1 MSAGMV
7 SIDGRELADLRRR
20 LSEAEDTLRAIREGE
35 VDALVVRGS
44 QQDEVFALADGEQ
57 AYRAFMESM
66 DLGAAA
72 LDQDRRLIYA
82 NGALCRLLGV
92 AADDIQQAT
101 LSTLLGPTAAISVEE
116 LVAGTSKGRQSAP
129 ATLRFEAG
137 PRHLEIAVA
146 PLPLAFGNGYA
157 VTFADVTE
165 RVEVERNRAQAVLDS
180 MGDAFLLY
188 DRHFELLD
196 ANAEAVRLHGRPR
209 EAMLGQTF
217 QDLYPNH
224 EGSDLACLFHR
235 AMQEHVPV
243 SLEHRHSWP
252 IGLQRWVDTRAYPVE
267 EGLAVFFRDVTDRRD
282 TEARLIEERERVQ
295 LALAAGAI
303 IGTWVWHLPTDSFT
317 VDEQFARSFGLDPAL
332 GREGLN
338 LSQIISTV
346 HPDDR
351 AGLIAAID
359 AVIQRGGSYAH
370 QYRVRRTDGNYYW
383 IEANGWVD
391 MDADGTPLR
400 FPGVVLDV
408 EGWRAVQA
416 ERDRATTLLRTF
428 TEAVPGVA
436 YAKDRDGR
444 LIVAN
449 RGVANLV
456 GRPLDQIVG
465 LTDLDFLADKAQAA
479 EVMANDRRIMLG
491 GKLEQV
497 EEDIDFPGGRRAVWL
512 STKAPLLDASGEVI
526 GLIGSSL
533 DITDRKRAEEALQE
547 LNDTLEQRVTEA
559 LAQRKLWADVFETS
573 DAVIAALDR
582 DYRFLALNKA
592 FVDLFEQL
600 YGKKPKVGDDLPTI
614 LAHLPDDLA
623 AVKSA
628 WDRAL
633 AGEDFIVTQQFGD
646 PTRRQIPL
654 EVRFNALRDRRGEQI
669 GAFQYAFDITDR
681 LRAQAKLAETEDA
694 LRQSQKMEAVGQL
707 TGGIAHDFNNMLA
720 VVIGSLDLASRRLG
734 TEDTRVKRYIAA
746 AAEGAE
752 RAASLTQRLLAFAR
766 QQPLRPEALD
776 SNRLVLGMSDL
787 LRHSLGGAVELHTDL
802 GDGLWQTHA
811 DPNQLENVILNL
823 AVNARDAMPE
833 GGRLTVTTRNA
844 DLADVQAA
852 EALDITPGLYVLVAV
867 ADTGEGMTPEVIAK
881 AFDPFFTTKGVGKG
895 TGLGLSQVYGFVKQS
910 GGHVQIESEPG
921 RGTTVKVYLPRLAG
935 EAMADEQQLA
945 DGEMPLGAQSEVV
958 LVVEDEPTVRQ
969 FSVAAL
975 GELGYQVLEADS
987 ATTALGILDQHPE
1000 IALLFTDVVMPEING
1015 RKLANEALRLR
1026 PDLKVLFTTG
1036 YTRDAVV
1043 HNGVLDPGVALI
1055 GKPYSIEQLA
1065 AKVRNVLDEA

>member
-1 MSAGMV
+1 MAAETV
-7 SIDGRELADLRRR
+7 SIDGRELAELRQR
-20 LSEAEDTLRAIREGE
+20 LSEAEETLRAIREGE

-44 QQDEVFALADGEQ
+44 HRDEVFALADGEQ
-57 AYRAFMESM
+57 AYRTFMEAM

-82 NGALCRLLGV
+82 NAALCRLLGIS
-92 AADDIQQAT
+92 ADAIQQAT
-101 LSTLLGPTAAISVEE
+101 LSTLLGPTAAKSVED
-116 LVAGTSKGRQSAP
+116 LIAGTIKGRQSAP

-146 PLPLAFGNGYA
+146 PLPLAFGNGFA

-165 RVEVERNRAQAVLDS
+165 RIEVERNRAQAVLDS

-188 DRHFELLD
+188 DRNLELLD
-196 ANAEAVRLHGRPR
+196 ANAEAVRLDGRPR
-209 EAMLGQTF
+209 DALLGRTIWE
-217 QDLYPNH
+217 LYP
-224 EGSDLACLFHR
+224 EYDGSDLGCLVRR

-243 SLEHRHSWP
+243 SLEHRHTWP
-252 IGLQRWVDTRAYPVE
+252 TGLQRWVDTRAYPVE
-267 EGLAVFFRDVTDRRD
+267 EGLAVFFRDITDRRD
-282 TEARLIEERERVQ
+282 AETKLIEERERVQ

-303 IGTWVWHLPTDSFT
+303 IGTWVWQLPTDRFT
-317 VDEQFARSFGLDPAL
+317 VDEQFAVSFGLDPAL
-332 GREGLN
+332 GREGLS
-338 LSQIISTV
+338 LEQVISTV

-359 AVIQRGGSYAH
+359 EVKQRGGAYAH

-383 IEANGWVD
+383 IEANGRVEK
-391 MDADGTPLR
+391 APDGTPLR
-400 FPGVVLDV
+400 FPGVVLNV
-408 EGWRAVQA
+408 EEWRAVQA

-436 YAKDRDGR
+436 YAKDREGR
-444 LIVAN
+444 LLVAN

-456 GRPLDQIVG
+456 GKPLDQIVG
-465 LTDLDFLADKAQAA
+465 LTDAEYLEDKVQAA
-479 EVMANDRRIMLG
+479 IVMANDHRIMAG
-491 GKLEQV
+491 GKLEQI
-497 EEDIDFPGGRRAVWL
+497 EESIDFPNGGRAVWL

-533 DITDRKRAEEALQE
+533 DITARKRAEEALQE

-573 DAVIAALDR
+573 DAVIAAVDR
-582 DYRFLALNKA
+582 NYRFLALNKA
-592 FVDLFEQL
+592 YADLFEL
-600 YGKKPKVGDDLPTI
+600 IYGGRPKPGDSIMTMLE
-614 LAHLPDDLA
+614 HLPGEQA
-623 AVKSA
+623 KVKAA

-633 AGEDFIVTQQFGD
+633 AGEDFMFNEQFGD
-646 PTRRQIPL
+646 PARQQTPFEMRL
-654 EVRFNALRDRRGEQI
+654 NPLRDRKGELV
-669 GAFQYAFDITDR
+669 GAFQYAYDVTDR
-681 LRAQAKLAETEDA
+681 LRAQAKLAETEEA

-734 TEDTRVKRYIAA
+734 SEDGRVKRYIAA

-752 RAASLTQRLLAFAR
+752 RAANLTQRLLAFAR

-776 SNRLVLGMSDL
+776 SNKLVLGMSDL
-787 LRHSLGGAVELHTDL
+787 LRHSLGGAVELETALADQ
-802 GDGLWQTHA
+802 LWHTHA

-823 AVNARDAMPE
+823 AVNARDAMPD
-833 GGRLTVTTRNA
+833 GGKLTIATGNA
-844 DLADVQAA
+844 DLTDAPAA
-852 EALDITPGLYVLVAV
+852 EAIGVTAGQYVLVAV
-867 ADTGEGMTPEVIAK
+867 TDNGEGMSPEVIAK

-910 GGHVQIESEPG
+910 GGHVRITSEPG
-921 RGTTVKVYLPRLAG
+921 QGTTVSVYLPRLLGDVA
-935 EAMADEQQLA
+935 APDQQPAIL
-945 DGEMPLGAQSEVV
+945 DMPLGSHNEVV

-969 FSVAAL
+969 FSVSAL
-975 GELGYQVLEADS
+975 GELGYQVLEADNANS
-987 ATTALGILDQHPE
+987 ALRILDQHPDV
-1000 IALLFTDVVMPEING
+1000 ALLFTDVVMPEING

-1036 YTRDAVV
+1036 YARDAVV

-1055 GKPYSIEQLA
+1055 GKPYSIERLA
-1065 AKVRNVLDEA
+1065 AKVREVLDQG